1 MIMVPRECRTF
12 RLSCTAPV
20 VLKYAR
26 DNAEHLWRYSSGLAA
41 DVSLEG
47 AALLLPEP
55 IRPGSAIA
63 LAVLSPAPE
72 GGPERLEIARR
83 ATVAWADE
91 TPVGRPSFR
100 HGIKFA
106 DPDVELLL
114 RDWAGERISG

>member
-1 MIMVPRECRTF
+1 MAPRERRTF

-20 VLKYAR
+20 VLKYSR
-26 DNAEHLWRYSSGLAA
+26 DSAERIWRYSSGLAA

-63 LAVLSPAPE
+63 LAVLSPTPE
-72 GGPERLEIARR
+72 GGGTERLEIARR
-83 ATVAWADE
+83 ATVVWSDE
-91 TPVGRPSFR
+91 TPVRRPSFR

-106 DPDVELLL
+106 DPDVDLLL
-114 RDWAGERISG
+114 RAWPGERISE